1 MSDLE
6 NANSVFDISV
16 KLCAAIEKHKCLYDR
31 NSVRKNSTPECEKA
45 WQVVAKECNQTV
57 DYCRNRWKNL
67 LRAFYQGIN
76 RRGNPY
82 YLHDYM
88 SYLLEDENKAKSKRQ
103 PEATL
108 NDETNSTITH
118 DDIVNVDD
126 DEAEESDSNTN
137 SADESNEKIDG
148 NKSQGGGGGF
158 IIDEIGEEA
167 GEGENRE
174 RRLSYKRSCKRGL
187 DPELL
192 GDLGDEDSQEPG
204 SKRSRKV
211 LKEGGK
217 RSEHNDLELLSNK
230 KVVVRMDKIKINK
243 PFNDNKSAE
252 ELEEMR
258 SKMIKD
264 TMNSTERFSM
274 ETKTSTPKAV
284 KMVDSSTSTA
294 VATRCM
300 GTQYENSIDFMDY
313 DEIFMQSIKQRLQE
327 MNARQKMNFKAKIY
341 KSLLEVFDDTADFP
355 GSNEVLKLPHKK
367 PQVINTTTGELRLM
381 RELVSLVQAA
391 KSTPE
396 IVNAKE
402 KVKTITAMA
411 PAPAAQTVPA
421 PIASKTPIKLPMPN
435 NTDNSSKAQ
444 ISPLSLSPTLD
455 DDDFQFSLD
464 NIDDDD
470 DLDLPRTW
478 EEIKAKPSEPA
489 KTAASVTPTVEENVM
504 GLPRRILQKVV
515 RVSGSSGSTIVARDG
530 DRKRIYRIYPKT
542 MNPNNNT
549 TSSTIANK
557 NTNMGTFYVTPA
569 KGPGETG
576 SAQNTN
582 KNQSN
587 MSNITV
593 RSFNTNNIN
602 NNITPVTTSNSDAT
616 TSANSSNQSTATNS
630 GNQTAFKNVHPANRI
645 LSSTTGLFKT
655 VPSPKPLT
663 NPINQKPANVQTTSN
678 FPTSTVT
685 KVTAMSKNP
694 MLPPT
699 SANLAAKRQIVRS
712 HINAPQI
719 MQRRYSICG
728 PLPAEKTQPTPTTM
742 TGSPI
747 TSKGL
752 NALNNRPQTQSS
764 NSSSVSQIQIS
775 QPISLNTAAAK
786 TSNTQT
792 LPTRS
797 VSDYST
803 PVADI
808 KISFKEPA
816 ANKPKT
822 PAASTEEIPILET
835 AGTVGVD
842 VLDPLF
848 VKQSHIKSEPSD
860 D

>member
-16 KLCAAIEKHKCLYDR
+16 KLCSAIEKHKCLYDR

-67 LRAFYQGIN
+67 LRAFYQGVN

-88 SYLLEDENKAKSKRQ
+88 SFLLEDEKKTKSKRQ
-103 PEATL
+103 PEAAL

-118 DDIVNVDD
+118 DEIVNVDD
-126 DEAEESDSNTN
+126 DAADESDSNTN
-137 SADESNEKIDG
+137 SADESNEKLDG
-148 NKSQGGGGGF
+148 NKSQRGGSGVF
-158 IIDEIGEEA
+158 IVDEIGEEA

-192 GDLGDEDSQEPG
+192 GELGDEDSQEPE
-204 SKRSRKV
+204 SKRTRKV
-211 LKEGGK
+211 VKEGGK
-217 RSEHNDLELLSNK
+217 RSEDNDLELLPNK
-230 KVVVRMDKIKINK
+230 KVVVRIDKIKINK
-243 PFNDNKSAE
+243 PFSDNKSAQ

-264 TMNSTERFSM
+264 TMNSSERFFV
-274 ETKTSTPKAV
+274 EKKTSTPKPI
-284 KMVDSSTSTA
+284 KMVDCGTFTA
-294 VATRCM
+294 VATRCI
-300 GTQYENSIDFMDY
+300 GTQYEASIDFLDY

-341 KSLLEVFDDTADFP
+341 QSLLEVFDDTADFP
-355 GSNEVLKLPHKK
+355 GTNEVLKFPHKK
-367 PQVINTTTGELRLM
+367 PQVVNTTTGELRLM

-391 KSTPE
+391 KNTPE
-396 IVNAKE
+396 IINAKE
-402 KVKTITAMA
+402 KIKTNTAFTT
-411 PAPAAQTVPA
+411 AAQPVQA
-421 PIASKTPIKLPMPN
+421 PTASKPSIKLPMPN
-435 NTDNSSKAQ
+435 NADNSSKAQ
-444 ISPLSLSPTLD
+444 ISPLSLSPSLD

-470 DLDLPRTW
+470 DIDLPRTW
-478 EEIKAKPSEPA
+478 EEIKAKPSETA
-489 KTAASVTPTVEENVM
+489 KTTATATPTVEENVM

-515 RVSGSSGSTIVARDG
+515 RVSGPSGSTIVARDG
-530 DRKRIYRIYPKT
+530 DKKRIYRIYPKA
-542 MNPNNNT
+542 MNPNHNI
-549 TSSTIANK
+549 TSSIANK

-569 KGPGETG
+569 KGPGETVVVP
-576 SAQNTN
+576 NTN
-582 KNQSN
+582 KNQ
-587 MSNITV
+587 ITV
-593 RSFNTNNIN
+593 RSFNTNNN
-602 NNITPVTTSNSDAT
+602 TKSPVTTSNADVT
-616 TSANSSNQSTATNS
+616 TSANSNNQSSVTNL

-655 VPSPKPLT
+655 VASPKPLT
-663 NPINQKPANVQTTSN
+663 NTINQKPTNVQTISN
-678 FPTSTVT
+678 FQSSTVT
-685 KVTAMSKNP
+685 KVSAVAKNP

-712 HINAPQI
+712 HINAPQM

-728 PLPAEKTQPTPTTM
+728 PLPVEKTQNTPTTT

-747 TSKGL
+747 TSKGS
-752 NALNNRPQTQSS
+752 NALNNLPQTQSS
-764 NSSSVSQIQIS
+764 TSSSLSQIQIS
-775 QPISLNTAAAK
+775 QPISLNTSAAPS
-786 TSNTQT
+786 TRTQKISHIQA
-792 LPTRS
+792 LPTPN
-797 VSDYST
+797 VGDYST

-808 KISFKEPA
+808 KISFKESA
-816 ANKPKT
+816 GNKPKT
-822 PAASTEEIPILET
+822 PTEEIPILET